1 MREVGSRT
9 ELGPKFSSREPQ
21 QTTNNRLIPESDDNT
36 MIRHR
41 SIRTSSYNRRTD
53 ETNKRGVSV
62 AIVSALLITAA
73 IWYYSS
79 TEGDSIDKSS
89 EFLKSENND
98 YGRRRKRADLSTL
111 ISLVY
116 EPDEEGEEE
125 DVGGTLLHSP
135 PRSDK
140 MSSKAFLATI
150 PRGGKRQHHRIA
162 IIIPYVAS
170 TDVAP
175 TLPSYFTAFA
185 TAAGGSAALVD
196 FLILYDGNIPPYL
209 LPPSLPSNVKLLSV
223 GSSMA
228 ELFLRCL
235 DQEKDVSQR
244 TKTSLIKIIGN
255 LLHNYPYLLVEYKPA
270 LGHIFQEYID
280 TNYYTHWGYSDLDIL
295 FGDLPRWITAEE
307 LEEFDIVTYGF
318 GDQGRFYLRGQFT
331 IHKNQPDTIN
341 QLWRGCKYLS
351 QMHHRFL
358 QVSKG
363 KASLRLESAEGCY
376 SAAIL
381 QREDIKVKYAV
392 KAFTDVNTLDYITD
406 ASLLGDRTYKNGLYH
421 GIGSDGS
428 MSVLYKAGPKS
439 SSYSPDLEDTAS
451 ATSATSTA
459 GKGPSEMIVSL
470 PLNWF
475 EAHPMYSDPTI
486 QLQREVGER
495 IPIQTMFQKNNGVEE
510 GAEFNCMYWAPKKYQ
525 KYICAPIDDVQSTHT
540 VFWINGQMYKQRH
553 ETVSFYNNT
562 IITYPIFHFQ
572 EWKRTYRSS
581 PLYPMKFPSTALG
594 WVLFQE
600 GAIPVYPPVLSADE
614 NDLLKK
620 SAAVARAGSTQYHG
634 HGGVVQ
640 THIIN
645 NWIQAEDIDRMF
657 LPSSNHV
664 YCLKSS
670 QKQFPALP
678 HVAQCD
684 EALSWQDS
692 HRVIL
697 LNNAPSWDTTSY
709 GEDITLLLTLQLH
722 WNPTKPHYQQL
733 LGMLDL
739 AEKNILSWDNSVSG
753 RKQPC
758 ILIIHVAGA
767 TEDAVELLQDRFG
780 VALEISID
788 GVQKKRN
795 QPNKKQQQNRYPFC
809 LVAAMFCT
817 NTDGVSQK
825 ALWNMAAD
833 AAPTRWIVTGLQ
845 IERGL
850 VISKEASRFA
860 QRATH
865 VQGDVPGKLF
875 LIPQFTAH
883 SNIISST
890 HQQQHGINV
899 DSIHS
904 ASHALSY
911 VGLGELLQAKDHINL
926 SWDISSLDCV
936 PCDVD
941 EESKKAEEN
950 VLHKIETLWWELTMA
965 RLTHTLGRNN
975 GELLEGTAWI
985 KAADDIEYAL
995 IEYLLPDNQHKLE
1008 TFGVTPLVM
1017 MDRIGPRKRMLTLN
1031 VARGVEELGGSQCF
1045 NGLMVSQLSTLGYD
1059 IRVLPGAFAL
1069 SLPAWRDQISLG
1081 GNCKEQRRKLED
1093 NGVVCEG
1100 CSMIT
1105 DSIKNSIAKE
1115 ERERVAKAA
1124 LLWREMDSHKII
1136 SKDP

>member
-1 MREVGSRT
+1 
-9 ELGPKFSSREPQ
+9 
-21 QTTNNRLIPESDDNT
+21 
-36 MIRHR
+36 
-41 SIRTSSYNRRTD
+41 
-53 ETNKRGVSV
+53 
-62 AIVSALLITAA
+62 
-73 IWYYSS
+73 
-79 TEGDSIDKSS
+79 
-89 EFLKSENND
+89 LKSQSNN
-98 YGRRRKRADLSTL
+98 YGRRKRTDLSTS
-111 ISLVY
+111 ISLNY
-116 EPDEEGEEE
+116 EPEEEEEEE
-125 DVGGTLLHSP
+125 DVGVTLVQSP
-135 PRSDK
+135 PKSIKLSSNTLTTKISRDK
-140 MSSKAFLATI
+140 RK
-150 PRGGKRQHHRIA
+150 HRIA

-170 TDVAP
+170 TDMAP

-185 TAAGGSAALVD
+185 TAAGGSASLVD
-196 FLILYDGNIPPYL
+196 FLILYDGNIPPHL

-244 TKTSLIKIIGN
+244 TRQSLIKIIGN
-255 LLHNYPYLLVEYKPA
+255 LLHSYPYLLVEYKPA

-280 TNYYTHWGYSDLDIL
+280 SKYYTHWGYSDLDIL

-351 QMHHRFL
+351 QMHQRFL

-376 SAAIL
+376 SAVIL
-381 QREDIKVKYAV
+381 QRKDIKVKYAV

-428 MSVLYKAGPKS
+428 KSVLYKAGPKS
-439 SSYSPDLEDTAS
+439 SSYTPDVEDTTT
-451 ATSATSTA
+451 TSIS
-459 GKGPSEMIVSL
+459 GKRPSEMIVSL

-475 EAHPMYSDPTI
+475 ETHPTYSDPTI
-486 QLQREVGER
+486 HLQREVGER

-510 GAEFNCMYWAPKKYQ
+510 NSEFNCMYWAPQKYQ
-525 KYICAPIDDVQSTHT
+525 KFICAPIDDVQSTDT

-562 IITYPIFHFQ
+562 ILTYPIFHFQ

-614 NDLLKK
+614 NDVLKK
-620 SAAVARAGSTQYHG
+620 SAAVARAGSTHYHG

-640 THIIN
+640 SHIIN
-645 NWIQAEDIDRMF
+645 NWIQAEDINRMF

-670 QKQFPALP
+670 QKQFPQFP
-678 HVAQCD
+678 QVAQCD

-709 GEDITLLLTLQLH
+709 GEDITLLLTLQVH
-722 WNPTKPHYQQL
+722 WNPTQPHYQQL
-733 LGMLDL
+733 LGVLDL

-758 ILIIHVAGA
+758 ILIIHMAGA
-767 TEDAVELLQDRFG
+767 TEQAVELLQERFG
-780 VALEISID
+780 VALDISID
-788 GVQKKRN
+788 GVLKKRN
-795 QPNKKQQQNRYPFC
+795 EPNKKHQQNPFPFC
-809 LVAAMFCT
+809 LVAAIFST

-845 IERGL
+845 VERGM

-860 QRATH
+860 QRAAH

-875 LIPQFTAH
+875 LIPQFSAH
-883 SNIISST
+883 SNIISSS
-890 HQQQHGINV
+890 HQQQHDINGNA
-899 DSIHS
+899 IHS
-904 ASHALSY
+904 ASHALPY
-911 VGLGELLQAKDHINL
+911 VGLGELLQAKDHISL
-926 SWDISSLDCV
+926 TWDISSLDCV
-936 PCDVD
+936 PCDVN
-941 EESKKAEEN
+941 EESKRAEEN
-950 VLHKIETLWWELTMA
+950 VLQKIETLWWELTMA
-965 RLTHTLGRNN
+965 RLTHTSGRNN

-985 KAADDIEYAL
+985 KAADEIEYAL
-995 IEYLLPDNQHKLE
+995 IEYLLPDNQYKLE

-1069 SLPAWRDQISLG
+1069 SLPAWRDQIALG
-1081 GNCKEQRRKLED
+1081 GNCKEQRRKLEA
-1093 NGVVCEG
+1093 NGEVCEG
-1100 CSMIT
+1100 CFMIT
-1105 DSIKNSIAKE
+1105 DTIKNSIAKE

-1136 SKDP
+1136 AKDP